1 MDVGVITWTALISG
15 YFRGGWEHDGWDAVS
30 RMEAAN
36 LRLNRISYNL
46 ILNQAGKKVSY
57 RDGEIPTTIRLFSR
71 MIESGVRPNTA
82 TYTILLEPLVR
93 EQMWYEAD
101 KVVKM
106 MEQLRFL
113 PDKKELRELLKKVK
127 FRRRL
132 DYETVTQRLKRQ
144 AMEGRQG

>member
-1 MDVGVITWTALISG
+1 
-15 YFRGGWEHDGWDAVS
+15 
-30 RMEAAN
+30 
-36 LRLNRISYNL
+36 
-46 ILNQAGKKVSY
+46 
-57 RDGEIPTTIRLFSR
+57 
-71 MIESGVRPNTA
+71 
-82 TYTILLEPLVR
+82 
-93 EQMWYEAD
+93 MWYEAD